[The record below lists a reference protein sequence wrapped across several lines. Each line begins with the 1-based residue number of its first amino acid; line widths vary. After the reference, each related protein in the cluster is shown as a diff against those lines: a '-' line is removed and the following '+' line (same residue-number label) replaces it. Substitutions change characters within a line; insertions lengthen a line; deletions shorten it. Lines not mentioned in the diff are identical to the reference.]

1 MLWLLNLC
9 QRPINGISMIFNSAL
24 KIKYWLVSIF
34 ALLLITGCSLFD
46 DDHPNIAGPVSCS
59 AEDYNQYVYNTM
71 KRYYYW
77 YDEVDPF
84 NQIDPQ
90 DSIAYPTPQSLI
102 DVLKYSTLDRFSG
115 VSNATTYEQFFGDG
129 IFLGTGLRLLTDE
142 ATGNVMVAYT
152 FVNSD
157 AYNNTTQRIQRGDRL
172 VEINGYAANWLSGVE
187 WESAWGAREVG
198 NEVLLLIEKQD
209 GAQTLVPVAKSL
221 ITINSTQNSTV
232 IDTGLKK
239 IAYLH
244 FTNFLGPTGIN
255 DLNSTFN
262 NFINNSVEELIV
274 DLRYNG
280 GGSVATARHLASLI
294 GGQNTSSSL
303 FAKLIFNDKRD
314 GYNGLTE
321 SHFFYSQYNAL
332 NLSRVIFIT
341 TDSSCSASELVINS
355 LIPNPNIE
363 VVVVGSTSC
372 GKPVGSVLQTHCDKS
387 LAVINFEI
395 TNEDNQGQYFDGI
408 DAGYNGLTAFCD
420 ATDDISLPLGDTNE
434 SSISS
439 ALYYINNGQCN
450 VQRTRSAMT
459 LKSRNQ
465 LTDFNNLY

>member
-9 QRPINGISMIFNSAL
+9 QRPTNGISMIFNCAL
-24 KIKYWLVSIF
+24 KIKYILVSIL
-34 ALLLITGCSLFD
+34 ALLLISGCSLFD
-46 DDHPNIAGPVSCS
+46 DDHPNITGPVSCS

-90 DSIAYPTPQSLI
+90 DTIAYPTPQSLI

-115 VSNATTYEQFFGDG
+115 VSNATTYEQFYGDG

-142 ATGNVMVAYT
+142 TTDNVIVAYS

-157 AYNNTTQRIQRGDRL
+157 ANTQGIVRGDRL
-172 VEINGYAANWLSGVE
+172 VEINGYAANGLTGVD
-187 WESAWGAREVG
+187 WENAWGTREVG
-198 NEVLLLIEKQD
+198 NEVLLLIEKQN
-209 GAQTLVPVAKSL
+209 GTQTPVTVTKSL

-255 DLNSTFN
+255 DLNSTFE
-262 NFINNSVEELIV
+262 NFINNNVEELIV

-280 GGSVATARHLASLI
+280 GGSVATARHLGSLI

-314 GYNGLTE
+314 GYNSLTE

-355 LIPNPNIE
+355 LIPNPNID

-395 TNEDNQGQYFDGI
+395 KNEDNQGQYFDGI
-408 DAGYNGLTAFCD
+408 SAGYNGLTAFCD
-420 ATDDISLPLGDTNE
+420 ATDDVSLPLGNTNE
-434 SSISS
+434 SSVSS
-439 ALYYINNGQCN
+439 ALDYINNNQCN
-450 VQRTRSAMT
+450 VQKTRST
-459 LKSRNQ
+459 TKFKPLNQ
-465 LTDFNNLY
+465 FTDLNNLY

>member
-1 MLWLLNLC
+1 MLWLLKLC
-9 QRPINGISMIFNSAL
+9 PRPINGISMIFNSTQ
-24 KIKYWLVSIF
+24 KIKY
-34 ALLLITGCSLFD
+34 LLISTFSLLMITGCGLFD

-77 YDEVDPF
+77 YNEVDPF
-84 NQIDPQ
+84 NQIDPL
-90 DSIAYPTPQSLI
+90 DTIAYPTPQSLI

-115 VSNATTYEQFFGDG
+115 ISNASTRQQFFGEG
-129 IFLGTGLRLLTDE
+129 IFLGVGLRLLTDE
-142 ATGNVMVAYT
+142 DTTNVMVAYT
-152 FVNSD
+152 LTGSD
-157 AYNNTTQRIQRGDRL
+157 AQEQGIVRGDRI
-172 VEINGYAANWLSGVE
+172 VEINGYAANGLMGEDWSN
-187 WESAWGAREVG
+187 AWGASEEG
-198 NEVLLLIEKQD
+198 NQVVLSVEKQD
-209 GAQTLVPVAKSL
+209 GTPLQKTVTKSL

-255 DLNSTFN
+255 DLNSTFE
-262 NFINNSVEELIV
+262 NFINNNVKELIV

-280 GGSVATARHLASLI
+280 GGSVATARHLGSLI
-294 GGQNTSSSL
+294 GGERTTNSL
-303 FAKLIFNDKRD
+303 FAKLIFNNKND
-314 GYNGLTE
+314 GYNGLSE
-321 SHFFYSQYNAL
+321 SHFFNSQTNAL

-341 TDSSCSASELVINS
+341 TGSSCSASELVINS
-355 LIPNPNIE
+355 LIPNSNID

-395 TNEDNQGQYFDGI
+395 KNEENQGQYFEGI
-408 DAGYNGLTAFCD
+408 HAGYNGLTAFCD
-420 ATDDISLPLGDTNE
+420 AADDVSSPLGDTNE
-434 SSISS
+434 SSVSS
-439 ALYYINNGQCN
+439 ALYYINNDHCN
-450 VQRTRSAMT
+450 LQKAQSEKT
-459 LKSRNQ
+459 LKSPNQ

>member
-9 QRPINGISMIFNSAL
+9 QRPINGISMIFNGAQ
-24 KIKYWLVSIF
+24 KIKYLLVSTF
-34 ALLLITGCSLFD
+34 SLLLITGCSLFD
-46 DDHPNIAGPVSCS
+46 DDHPNITGPISCS

-90 DSIAYPTPQSLI
+90 DTIAYPTPQSLI
-102 DVLKYSTLDRFSG
+102 EVLKYSTLDRFSS
-115 VSNATTYEQFFGDG
+115 VSNATTYNQFYGDG

-142 ATGNVMVAYT
+142 NTGNVMVAYT
-152 FVNSD
+152 FINSD
-157 AYNNTTQRIQRGDRL
+157 ANTQGILRGDRL
-172 VEINGYAANWLSGVE
+172 VEINGYAANGLTGAD
-187 WESAWGAREVG
+187 WENAWGAREVG
-198 NEVLLLIEKQD
+198 NQVLLLIEKQD
-209 GAQTLVPVAKSL
+209 GTQTPVTVTKSL
-221 ITINSTQNSTV
+221 ITINSTQNSRI

-244 FTNFLGPTGIN
+244 FTNFLGPTGID
-255 DLNSTFN
+255 DLNSTFE
-262 NFINNSVEELIV
+262 NFINNNVEELIV

-280 GGSVATARHLASLI
+280 GGSVATARHLGSLI
-294 GGQNTSSSL
+294 GGENTSNSL
-303 FAKLIFNDKRD
+303 FAKLIFNNKHD

-321 SHFFYSQYNAL
+321 SHFFYSQTNAL

-355 LIPNPNIE
+355 LIPNPNID

-395 TNEDNQGQYFDGI
+395 TNEDNQGQYFNGI
-408 DAGYNGLTAFCD
+408 GAGYNGLTAFCD
-420 ATDDISLPLGDTNE
+420 ASDEVSSPLGDTNE
-434 SSISS
+434 SSVSS
-439 ALYYINNGQCN
+439 ALYYINNDQCN
-450 VQRTRSAMT
+450 LQKSRSAMT
-459 LKSRNQ
+459 LKSLNP